1 MNRRQYLENAH
12 VQQFIGWLSAQL
24 GTSMFSHRYYDR
36 RSGKHW
42 ACESL
47 YDAFRQYR
55 WGHPGNSRLGYPQ
68 GDSSASNGLVLSAL
82 RLALRAETNQDADM
96 LQVALEVMEWGGVTA
111 GNAAWL
117 RANQAG
123 LMLLLITT
131 RDALNNGDLT
141 SAVLREKT
149 LRFNSGMTK
158 VYSLLCDNFVIYDSR
173 VAAALGWAIVKYC
186 QLHGLAT
193 VPELLC
199 FPWAAAKEGLGAD
212 RKRRDPSCGSLKF
225 KRLRPGS
232 HHAQWNCKASWLMQA
247 VLDHPN
253 ARESHFHTVEAPNNP
268 LRALEAAFFMI
279 GYDLGEPVAGSQL
292 EQMGKAG

>member
-1 MNRRQYLENAH
+1 M
-12 VQQFIGWLSAQL
+12 
-24 GTSMFSHRYYDR
+24 
-36 RSGKHW
+36 
-42 ACESL
+42 
-47 YDAFRQYR
+47 
-55 WGHPGNSRLGYPQ
+55 
-68 GDSSASNGLVLSAL
+68 
-82 RLALRAETNQDADM
+82 
-96 LQVALEVMEWGGVTA
+96 
-111 GNAAWL
+111 
-117 RANQAG
+117 
-123 LMLLLITT
+123 
-131 RDALNNGDLT
+131 
-141 SAVLREKT
+141 LREKT

-212 RKRRDPSCGSLKF
+212 RKR
-225 KRLRPGS
+225 
-232 HHAQWNCKASWLMQA
+232 LMQA